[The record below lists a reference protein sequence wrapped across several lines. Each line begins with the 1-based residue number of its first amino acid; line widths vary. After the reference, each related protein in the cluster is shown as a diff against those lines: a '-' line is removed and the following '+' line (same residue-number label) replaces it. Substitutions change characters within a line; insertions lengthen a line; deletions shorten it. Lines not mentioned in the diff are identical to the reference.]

1 MITSFEFLMALFP
14 ALRPFRSRFLPMSL
28 ELSSPQKSFVSLTDQ
43 IRYLVL
49 FVMVTFLFSFREF
62 AAKIPRPFSVR
73 YNPYTQSVEVL
84 DSKDQIMKLANDIR
98 GDVSTLHD
106 ALSKYEQTAKQ
117 LMNESGKQTNVSNVL
132 EIHLL
137 YR

>member
-1 MITSFEFLMALFP
+1 
-14 ALRPFRSRFLPMSL
+14 MSHA
-28 ELSSPQKSFVSLTDQ
+28 DQ
-43 IRYLVL
+43 INYQVL
-49 FVMVTFLFSFREF
+49 PSLICNGSVDFFFSIREF

-106 ALSKYEQTAKQ
+106 ALSKYE
-117 LMNESGKQTNVSNVL
+117 
-132 EIHLL
+132 
-137 YR
+137 

>member
-1 MITSFEFLMALFP
+1 MTALALFN
-14 ALRPFRSRFLPMSL
+14 
-28 ELSSPQKSFVSLTDQ
+28 VV
-43 IRYLVL
+43 I
-49 FVMVTFLFSFREF
+49 FLFLSREF

-106 ALSKYEQTAKQ
+106 ALTKYE
-117 LMNESGKQTNVSNVL
+117 
-132 EIHLL
+132 
-137 YR
+137 

>member
-1 MITSFEFLMALFP
+1 
-14 ALRPFRSRFLPMSL
+14 MSHA
-28 ELSSPQKSFVSLTDQ
+28 DQ
-43 IRYLVL
+43 INYQVL
-49 FVMVTFLFSFREF
+49 FVIFLFFVLLFFFSIREF

-106 ALSKYEQTAKQ
+106 ALSKYE
-117 LMNESGKQTNVSNVL
+117 
-132 EIHLL
+132 
-137 YR
+137 